1 MLKFEFSCYCDW
13 TEKNILFFQNLG
25 FVSKIMI
32 SMIGC
37 MWFVDWVEIS
47 GLSDNVG
54 AGRDFMGVTII
65 EVLNAHFLFDKRSE

>member
-1 MLKFEFSCYCDW
+1 
-13 TEKNILFFQNLG
+13 
-25 FVSKIMI
+25 MI